1 MTKTGW
7 LTSYALSC
15 GYRERAGTEEDD
27 IVLDSI
33 MADRVIFRVS
43 WWEGNYRRSET
54 YRNIAVARRVFKM
67 VQSMK
72 TRETL
77 RDEQER

>member
-1 MTKTGW
+1 MTA
-7 LTSYALSC
+7 YALSC

-54 YRNIAVARRVFKM
+54 YRNIAVARRAFKM